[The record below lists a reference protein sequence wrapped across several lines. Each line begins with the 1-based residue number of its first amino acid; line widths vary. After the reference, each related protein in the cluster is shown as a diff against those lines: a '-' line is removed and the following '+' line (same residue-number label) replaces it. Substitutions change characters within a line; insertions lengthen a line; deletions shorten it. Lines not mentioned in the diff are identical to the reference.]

1 MIQHTHRKKAKII
14 EKRQFVS
21 RKNTTPATIIMKNLK
36 NTTTQKYKKK

>member
-21 RKNTTPATIIMKNLK
+21 RKNTTPATIMI
-36 NTTTQKYKKK
+36 